1 MGEQRLRVL
10 RQSLKRCCTR
20 SSWLAGTD
28 IVLIGCP
35 PSTVEWTADD
45 TNSISKIHAALPKG
59 HVFSSAERTNSLA
72 PSLRPFQMRWY
83 KSKMPPALA
92 SKSGSRGKIQ
102 QRCCQG
108 RMASSLSHRQ
118 MVVSLTDAVRPQVRT
133 WAPSSATLQRERGTP
148 KRWGNSQAML

>member
-10 RQSLKRCCTR
+10 RQSWKRCCTR

-59 HVFSSAERTNSLA
+59 HVPSAWAFTRKRDLTRNLARVVASTFGER
-72 PSLRPFQMRWY
+72 PSTFFRVFNFWL
-83 KSKMPPALA
+83 
-92 SKSGSRGKIQ
+92 
-102 QRCCQG
+102 
-108 RMASSLSHRQ
+108 
-118 MVVSLTDAVRPQVRT
+118 VR
-133 WAPSSATLQRERGTP
+133 
-148 KRWGNSQAML
+148 

>member
-59 HVFSSAERTNSLA
+59 HGKAAAGFRPRQLHNAHSM
-72 PSLRPFQMRWY
+72 LR
-83 KSKMPPALA
+83 ALA
-92 SKSGSRGKIQ
+92 ARWLGMQDGAVLAGIQ
-102 QRCCQG
+102 MSPLPFRLMIVKWTEDSAFG
-108 RMASSLSHRQ
+108 TSPLP
-118 MVVSLTDAVRPQVRT
+118 VVLV
-133 WAPSSATLQRERGTP
+133 G
-148 KRWGNSQAML
+148 

>member
-59 HVFSSAERTNSLA
+59 LNKQPVFISTCVLLDEDLRRNKPRIHNTVRRIKKRRLQVVHFASVTNAHS
-72 PSLRPFQMRWY
+72 
-83 KSKMPPALA
+83 
-92 SKSGSRGKIQ
+92 
-102 QRCCQG
+102 
-108 RMASSLSHRQ
+108 
-118 MVVSLTDAVRPQVRT
+118 
-133 WAPSSATLQRERGTP
+133 
-148 KRWGNSQAML
+148 

>member
-59 HVFSSAERTNSLA
+59 HNWSSRFETPGGASESRAIPRAASRLRAPTLRKVLFCSLLFYLVKFRFIYA
-72 PSLRPFQMRWY
+72 RFTAHL
-83 KSKMPPALA
+83 
-92 SKSGSRGKIQ
+92 
-102 QRCCQG
+102 
-108 RMASSLSHRQ
+108 
-118 MVVSLTDAVRPQVRT
+118 VQV
-133 WAPSSATLQRERGTP
+133 
-148 KRWGNSQAML
+148 

>member
-59 HVFSSAERTNSLA
+59 HTSPCNWCGTEGDA
-72 PSLRPFQMRWY
+72 
-83 KSKMPPALA
+83 
-92 SKSGSRGKIQ
+92 G
-102 QRCCQG
+102 
-108 RMASSLSHRQ
+108 
-118 MVVSLTDAVRPQVRT
+118 TDAAFNNPRHSRHLH
-133 WAPSSATLQRERGTP
+133 SS
-148 KRWGNSQAML
+148 GNHGKAICARS

>member
-59 HVFSSAERTNSLA
+59 HHKKAVANGAHL
-72 PSLRPFQMRWY
+72 SLRF
-83 KSKMPPALA
+83 
-92 SKSGSRGKIQ
+92 
-102 QRCCQG
+102 
-108 RMASSLSHRQ
+108 ASSCRRDQ
-118 MVVSLTDAVRPQVRT
+118 TAMQR
-133 WAPSSATLQRERGTP
+133 PSSKARARTIARIEPST
-148 KRWGNSQAML
+148 